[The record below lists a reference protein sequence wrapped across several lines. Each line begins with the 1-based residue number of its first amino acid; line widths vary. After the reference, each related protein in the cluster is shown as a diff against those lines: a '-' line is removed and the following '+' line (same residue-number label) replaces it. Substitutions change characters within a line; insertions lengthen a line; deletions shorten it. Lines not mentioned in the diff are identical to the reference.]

1 MLYEKKI
8 DKTSS
13 NISADCTLGN
23 IARAQ
28 RFCFLLHIGTTTP
41 PSKKKDNSFVSE
53 VFATD
58 CILNEICLDKIYY

>member
-28 RFCFLLHIGTTTP
+28 RFCFLLYHP
-41 PSKKKDNSFVSE
+41 PPPQKKDNSFVSE